1 MTRIMGMTRRSL
13 LQSGLLAL
21 ASAFPA
27 VRRAEAKPGWQSA
40 LVAAARSQIGVT
52 TLYDPAY
59 VRIAYP
65 GGDVPPERGVC
76 ADVVIRAYR
85 SAFGLD
91 LQKLVHQDM
100 TTHFSGYP
108 QAWGLKRPD
117 SNIDHRRVLN
127 LAAYFSRRGTAL
139 PVNDD
144 IGQYQPGDLVTQL
157 LPGNLPHILI
167 VSSGMSGEAAGRPL
181 VIQNIGAGAREDD
194 TLFAYPRTGHFRF
207 APEAAAS

>member
-1 MTRIMGMTRRSL
+1 MGMTRRSL

-108 QAWGLKRPD
+108 QAWSLKRPD

-127 LAAYFSRRGTAL
+127 LAAYS
-139 PVNDD
+139 
-144 IGQYQPGDLVTQL
+144 
-157 LPGNLPHILI
+157 
-167 VSSGMSGEAAGRPL
+167 AAGER
-181 VIQNIGAGAREDD
+181 RC
-194 TLFAYPRTGHFRF
+194 R
-207 APEAAAS
+207 